1 LDWNC
6 YRLLSIL
13 YVVRVGRDAL
23 VERISERII
32 LFELVVENS
41 MKLVIFEKYEISVNF
56 YYFRLVKYYLDGNLK
71 TVKKIV
77 KIFNYF

>member
-1 LDWNC
+1 VFVCLD
-6 YRLLSIL
+6 
-13 YVVRVGRDAL
+13 G
-23 VERISERII
+23 ERISERII